1 MGRALCRALIEKGYS
16 VRAMVKEKE
25 DIGKLP
31 AGVVPFIGLLSD
43 VSALEDATAGV
54 DFVIHAAGAVGVTGK
69 KFSDLLETNT
79 VGTANVVSACKNSDC
94 TRILF
99 PSTTDVYGR
108 YRKEVLTELS
118 EPKPS
123 DKYGL
128 TKLGAENKII
138 ESGRAYTIFRVSTVY
153 GPEYEASFFKVF
165 KAIIEGK
172 LAIIGNGKNHLSLV
186 HINDV
191 VRAFLLAI
199 ENPAAKN
206 QIYNLSDGVAYTQE
220 GLMNTAAD
228 LLHAE
233 RPKRHVN
240 KMLVAVIAKAYHL
253 DSDELRFLT
262 SNRVLD
268 ITKIRSQLGFEPSVD
283 INKGGGE
290 LVKMFLEK
298 YHKQV

>member
-16 VRAMVKEKE
+16 VRALVKEKE
-25 DIGKLP
+25 DIGMLP

-43 VSALEDATAGV
+43 VSVLEEATAGV

-69 KFSDLLETNT
+69 KLSDLLDTNT
-79 VGTANVVSACKNSDC
+79 VGTANVVNACKNNAC

-99 PSTTDVYGR
+99 PSTIDVYGR

-123 DKYGL
+123 DNYGF

-138 ESGRAYTIFRVSTVY
+138 ESGMAYTIFRISTIY
-153 GPEYEASFFKVF
+153 GPEFETSFFKIF

-172 LAIIGNGKNHLSLV
+172 LAIIGDGKNHLSLV

-191 VRAFLLAI
+191 VHAFLLAM

-220 GLMNTAAD
+220 GLMDTAAD

-290 LVKMFLEK
+290 LVKMFLER
-298 YHKQV
+298 YHQV